1 MYIKYAIV
9 MFVLCFPPISSTQL
23 GWYFFGSEV
32 GINIGMVVGILPIV
46 GAPLPFM
53 SYGGTSMLTVFA
65 ALGIIMSIKS
75 HQRLLRK

>member
-32 GINIGMVVGILPIV
+32 GINIGMIV
-46 GAPLPFM
+46 GVI
-53 SYGGTSMLTVFA
+53 SVSVA
-65 ALGIIMSIKS
+65 AYLMYILGW
-75 HQRLLRK
+75 RDADDDE

>member
-32 GINIGMVVGILPIV
+32 GGNIGMVVGVISVSVAAYLMYIL
-46 GAPLPFM
+46 GWRDADDDE
-53 SYGGTSMLTVFA
+53 
-65 ALGIIMSIKS
+65 
-75 HQRLLRK
+75 

>member
-32 GINIGMVVGILPIV
+32 GVNIGMVVGVISVSVAAYLMYIL
-46 GAPLPFM
+46 GWRDADDD
-53 SYGGTSMLTVFA
+53 
-65 ALGIIMSIKS
+65 
-75 HQRLLRK
+75 

>member
-32 GINIGMVVGILPIV
+32 GINIGMVVGVISV
-46 GAPLPFM
+46 
-53 SYGGTSMLTVFA
+53 SVA
-65 ALGIIMSIKS
+65 AYLMYVLGW
-75 HQRLLRK
+75 RDADDDE

>member
-32 GINIGMVVGILPIV
+32 GINIGMVVGVISVSVAAYLMYISVSYTHLTLPTNLSV
-46 GAPLPFM
+46 
-53 SYGGTSMLTVFA
+53 
-65 ALGIIMSIKS
+65 
-75 HQRLLRK
+75 